1 MAANLCFVADATEIM
16 SMIMGA
22 KGGAGTE
29 TSNLDSYVMGA
40 CARICSTIAAA
51 RAADEVADLRTQL
64 GAAHSKTAALQEQL
78 AAVEAELVELHD
90 AHTMVCDELQ
100 EQRLAMTAA
109 MTQCQS
115 LQQQL
120 DSQHIT

>member
-1 MAANLCFVADATEIM
+1 M
-16 SMIMGA
+16 SSN
-22 KGGAGTE
+22 GGATPRGE
-29 TSNLDSYVMGA
+29 AQPAAAMVEQM
-40 CARICSTIAAA
+40 RAA

-120 DSQHIT
+120 DSQNMT